1 MAKQVIVVSEMNI
14 LELVSPPVGEQMT
27 LERLNADLENNK
39 AMELCVRLHRN
50 LKAMEQFQNDLELS
64 KAFRGCV
71 QHFFGKSKQLA
82 ATYLHNIRTSEKAG
96 GDLYA
101 SNKKWNKKLRDQKRS
116 EREAANPTPEVATAG
131 SIDVLNQVAENA
143 APVIEP
149 EVPEVITTAEVIEP
163 SPTIEQP
170 QAVNDDDSRWGV
182 LHIDTNVIEK
192 FVTRGAAQEHNR
204 VLKTEGKKVRLWDK
218 TKDQM
223 ISN

>member
-14 LELVSPPVGEQMT
+14 LQLVSPPVGEQMT
-27 LERLNADLENNK
+27 IERLTSDLANNK

-50 LKAMEQFQNDLELS
+50 LKSMEQFQNDLELS

-82 ATYLHNIRTSEKAG
+82 ATYLHNIRKSEEQG

-116 EREAANPTPEVATAG
+116 QRDAANPTPEVVTAA
-131 SIDVLNQVAENA
+131 SIDVINQVAQ
-143 APVIEP
+143 PVEPAIE
-149 EVPEVITTAEVIEP
+149 PEVITTAEVIEP
-163 SPTIEQP
+163 SPTIEHP
-170 QAVNDDDSRWGV
+170 QAVNDEDCRWGV

-204 VLKTEGKKVRLWDK
+204 ILKTEGKKVRLWDK
-218 TKDQM
+218 TKDQA